1 MTVVIRKASGET
13 EEFNPEKVR
22 RAVLRSGAS
31 EELASEI
38 LEKLE
43 GELYEGI
50 TTKEIFRIV
59 HQLLNRERPSL
70 ASRYDLK
77 GAIMRL
83 GPEGFAF
90 ETYVAEILREYG
102 YSTKVRQHVLGV
114 CVIHEIDVI
123 AESPDGRRSVIECK
137 YHNTKGLTTGLKEA
151 MYTYARLLDLNEG
164 CVQGHCPHFD
174 DVWLVT
180 NTRFSPEAIQYAQCK
195 DLRLLGWR
203 FPPEKTL
210 EFMIESKGLY
220 PVTILKSVDK
230 RSKLRL
236 FGANMILAKDLI
248 KNDFNFLVRKTG
260 ISRDKLKEIVSEA
273 KHFYGVES

>member
-1 MTVVIRKASGET
+1 MIRKASGEL
-13 EEFNPEKVR
+13 EEYNPEKVR

-38 LEKLE
+38 LDQLNDK
-43 GELYEGI
+43 LYEGI

-59 HQLLNRERPSL
+59 HQLLHMERPSL

-90 ETYVAEILREYG
+90 ETYVGEILREYG
-102 YSTKVRQHVLGV
+102 YSTKVRQHVMGV

-123 AESPDGRRSVIECK
+123 VESSDGRLSAVECK
-137 YHNTKGLTTGLKEA
+137 YHNTKGLNTGLKEA

-164 CVQGHCPHFD
+164 CDLGHCPHFD
-174 DVWLVT
+174 EIWLVT

-195 DLRLLGWR
+195 NLKLLGWR
-203 FPPEKTL
+203 FPPENTL

-220 PVTILKSVDK
+220 PVTILKTVDK

-236 FGANMILAKDLI
+236 FSANMILAKDLVN
-248 KNDFNFLVRKTG
+248 NDFSLLSTKTG
-260 ISRDKLKEIVSEA
+260 ISRNKLKEIVAEA
-273 KHFYGVES
+273 KHFYGLDS